1 SLTTKLAVVV
11 IDHPL
16 YYRYILDST
25 NNQDVIHLPVVPQS
39 VRDAVID
46 ANVQG
51 FKSIYITCLVFA
63 AVTIP
68 LCLFVRHI
76 PITNSQFSFP
86 REEEKILEFWRE
98 IDAFQTSL
106 KLSEGRKPFTF
117 YDGPPFCTG
126 LPHHGHL

>member
-1 SLTTKLAVVV
+1 PHIIALQAAAPVERISRVISSILFFRLIGATVAIALFNTILQANLTTKLAVVV

-16 YYRYILDST
+16 YFRYILDST

-51 FKSIYITCLVFA
+51 FKTIYITCLVFA

-76 PITNSQFSFP
+76 PIS
-86 REEEKILEFWRE
+86 
-98 IDAFQTSL
+98 D
-106 KLSEGRKPFTF
+106 KLNMSK
-117 YDGPPFCTG
+117 
-126 LPHHGHL
+126 